1 MISEYKLYHGAVLA
15 DIVDR
20 AEHPVAFQELSESGR
35 LLNYII
41 NGCVGMQVK
50 FATQRLRPWPF
61 SFTTQQISSLI
72 ELKAKCERTFIVLV
86 CHKDGIISADIEDVL
101 PSLLAAGE
109 NGAWLKANRK
119 KHEMYRLSGP
129 LGELPKRFSV
139 TTDPIVEALELAG

>member
-20 AEHPVAFQELSESGR
+20 AQKPVAFKELSEAGR
-35 LLNYII
+35 LLNYIVNERI
-41 NGCVGMQVK
+41 GMQVK

-61 SFTTQQISSLI
+61 SFSPQHITSLR
-72 ELKAKCERTFIVLV
+72 ELSVKCERTFLVLV
-86 CHKDGIISADIEDVL
+86 CHTDGILSVDIDDVM

-109 NGAWLKANRK
+109 NGAWLKASRK

-139 TTDPIVEALELAG
+139 TTETIVEALELVS